1 MALALTLEE
10 KGGAHSSEVWIRNA
24 QAERSHTVELTLPSA
39 AEDGQ
44 VLRVRRG
51 MWRQR
56 RAAALER
63 RSSKLLL
70 QDLSKQGLNR
80 RMKSPAAMGGQSRSR
95 TGTDSLL

>member
-10 KGGAHSSEVWIRNA
+10 KGGAHSSEVWIRNV

-44 VLRVRRG
+44 VLRARRG
-51 MWRQR
+51 MWRR
-56 RAAALER
+56 GRAALEGR
-63 RSSKLLL
+63 GSKLLL
-70 QDLSKQGLNR
+70 QDLSKQGLNQ
-80 RMKSPAAMGGQSRSR
+80 RMKSLAAMGGQSRSL